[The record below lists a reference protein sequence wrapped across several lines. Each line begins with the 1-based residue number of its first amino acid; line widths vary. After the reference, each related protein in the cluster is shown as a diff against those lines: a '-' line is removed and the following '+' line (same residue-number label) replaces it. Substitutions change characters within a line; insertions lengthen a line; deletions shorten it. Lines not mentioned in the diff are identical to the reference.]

1 MTIHANSTQ
10 ARDIAHA
17 LHPYTN
23 LKVHER
29 IGPTVI
35 SSGRGI
41 YVRDDE
47 GRDYIEAVAG
57 LWSASLGFGGEDSMV
72 EAITAQLRKLPFYHL
87 FAHKA
92 HEPGTDLAEK
102 LIKMLPLPNGRV
114 FFNNSGSEAN
124 DTAIKLAWYYNN
136 ALGRPRKKKIIAQM
150 KAYHGVTIAA
160 ASLTGLTRNHLDFD
174 LPMASVRHCDCPHH
188 YRFAKEGES
197 EEAFATRLAEQLEN
211 LILRE
216 GADTIAAF
224 IAEPVLGAGGLIV
237 PPKSYFDKIQPIL
250 KRHDI
255 LFIADEVICGFG
267 RTGNMFG
274 IETFSIK
281 PDMVTMAKALSASY
295 LPISATAISEPIYEA
310 LRDNSAKIGSF
321 AHGYTYSGHPVCAA
335 AALEAL
341 RIYETRNIVGH
352 VQKVAKPFLDKAR
365 ALLDLPFVGEVRG
378 IGLLAGI
385 ELVRDKKTKA
395 SFEPARGV
403 GMLFQTEAQKHGLI
417 VRALGDTIALS
428 PPLIITGEE
437 IDDMYQRL
445 GRTFDA
451 FIPQL
456 SATL

>member
-23 LKVHER
+23 LKLHER

-35 SSGRGI
+35 TSGRGI

-124 DTAIKLAWYYNN
+124 DTAVKLAWYYNN

-237 PPKSYFDKIQPIL
+237 PPRTYFDKIQPIL

-274 IETFSIK
+274 LETFNIK

-341 RIYETRNIVGH
+341 RIYEARNIVGH

-378 IGLLAGI
+378 IGLLAGV

-395 SFEPARGV
+395 SFEPARGA
-403 GMLFQTEAQKHGLI
+403 GMMFQTEAQKHGLI

-456 SATL
+456 NATL